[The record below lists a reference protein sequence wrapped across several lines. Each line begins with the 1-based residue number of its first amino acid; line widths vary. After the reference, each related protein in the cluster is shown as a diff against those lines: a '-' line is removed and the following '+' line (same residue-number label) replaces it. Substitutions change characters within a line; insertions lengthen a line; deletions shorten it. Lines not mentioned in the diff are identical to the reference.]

1 MGASPQADLPG
12 NFYVQKLG
20 SYAAV
25 ASGGAGS
32 LQLDSAFV
40 APAAIKILSAWRFVN
55 AAEATV
61 GTATSSASYRRMNL
75 VNLGTAADGA
85 ALSGTTIMASLN
97 ATVSAAASSTRAFAT
112 TANNTAPAGA
122 VIAASHLTVGAATA
136 DGTDMAAGFIEVAY
150 QLL

>member
-1 MGASPQADLPG
+1 MGDSFLADIPG
-12 NFYVQKLG
+12 NFFIQKLG

-40 APAAIKILSAWRFVN
+40 APADIKIVSAWRFVN
-55 AAEATV
+55 AAEVTV

-75 VNLGTAADGA
+75 LNGGTAG
-85 ALSGTTIMASLN
+85 SGTVIMASLN
-97 ATVSAAASSTRAFAT
+97 ATASASATTARAFVT

-122 VIAASHLTVGAATA
+122 IIYASHLTVGAATA
-136 DGTDMAAGFIEVAY
+136 DGTDMAAGFVQIAFE
-150 QLL
+150 LL